1 MVEIDC
7 DPGLPNTA
15 EALIRRWLER
25 FAASLDPD
33 GRGRVS
39 LRVSNL
45 PDQRGT
51 RVQIECKGA
60 SPRVAADVSA
70 EEPCAALARAFEA
83 ITNALR
89 SSAALLLP

>member
-7 DPGLPNTA
+7 EPELPNA
-15 EALIRRWLER
+15 ADALIRRWLDR

-39 LRVSNL
+39 LRVSSL
-45 PDQRGT
+45 PEQRGT

-70 EEPCAALARAFEA
+70 SEPCDALARAFET
-83 ITNALR
+83 ITNGLR
-89 SSAALLLP
+89 SSASLLLP